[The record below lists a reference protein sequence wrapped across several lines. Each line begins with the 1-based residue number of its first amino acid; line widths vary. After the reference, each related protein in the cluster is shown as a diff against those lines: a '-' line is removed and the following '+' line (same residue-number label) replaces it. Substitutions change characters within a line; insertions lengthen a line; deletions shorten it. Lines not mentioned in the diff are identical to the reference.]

1 MATTSKL
8 ATTIDLSKLK
18 AKELPTGTVKADF
31 GNGEQEFAIH
41 ALNDLERFDLIDI
54 TSNPDNSLTRLSK
67 TYVKLLA
74 VGMDV
79 LEGDEDKARA
89 LLMGATEESMKV
101 VAAISNLT
109 NQFYNAKAE
118 EKAEAE
124 KN

>member
-18 AKELPTGTVKADF
+18 AKELPTGAVKADF

-54 TSNPDNSLTRLSK
+54 TNNPDNSLTRLSK
-67 TYVKLLA
+67 IYIKLLA
-74 VGMDV
+74 AGMDV
-79 LEGDEDKARA
+79 LEGDENKART
-89 LLMGATEESMKV
+89 LLMGATEEAMKV

>member
-31 GNGEQEFAIH
+31 GNSEQEFAIH

-74 VGMDV
+74 AGMDV

-89 LLMGATEESMKV
+89 LLMGATEEAMKV